1 MYVGNIGINVPMEK
15 IVSYCERSGVNVLN
29 VEQLMSK
36 RFSDGNPSTRQH
48 RSLAVKIEV
57 RREDKD
63 CVMVAAFWPRGLI
76 IRGWRM
82 DSNSRWQRV

>member
-1 MYVGNIGINVPMEK
+1 MYVGNIGIGMPMEK

-36 RFSDGNPSTRQH
+36 RFSDGNPSTRQP

-57 RREDKD
+57 RRKDKD
-63 CVMVAAFWPRGLI
+63 CVMDAAFWPRSLI